1 MLAHHPLE
9 VASPGKKVMEDAQV
23 QRRSR
28 GTGQLPPDD
37 CCPYENQTQHT
48 TTLRVGHGR
57 HGATCLHGKDRGPS
71 HSQPAA
77 TGSRL

>member
-9 VASPGKKVMEDAQV
+9 GGLAWKEGH
-23 QRRSR
+23 
-28 GTGQLPPDD
+28 GGCTGPEEVKEVSSHLTTAAHMKSK
-37 CCPYENQTQHT
+37 TQHT
-48 TTLRVGHGR
+48 TTLRVGQER